1 MSAPLGTS
9 ASPDSPWQYVRIP
22 ARRPKL
28 TLTLSQAIAF
38 YLTLWYLKGE
48 LAKRVGLFISAGSV
62 AGAFSGLIAYGVG
75 HIDSKL
81 AAWRILFLVE
91 VRLLL
96 RAVLPASEI
105 FSPESCVNLT
115 LCLSPD
121 AGPPVPR
128 LGRRRLLLPPE
139 SP

>member
-1 MSAPLGTS
+1 M
-9 ASPDSPWQYVRIP
+9 
-22 ARRPKL
+22 
-28 TLTLSQAIAF
+28 QAIAF

-91 VRLLL
+91 VRLLFH
-96 RAVLPASEI
+96 ANVGFFKP
-105 FSPESCVNLT
+105 
-115 LCLSPD
+115 LCTCIHSRHSH
-121 AGPPVPR
+121 GI
-128 LGRRRLLLPPE
+128 
-139 SP
+139 